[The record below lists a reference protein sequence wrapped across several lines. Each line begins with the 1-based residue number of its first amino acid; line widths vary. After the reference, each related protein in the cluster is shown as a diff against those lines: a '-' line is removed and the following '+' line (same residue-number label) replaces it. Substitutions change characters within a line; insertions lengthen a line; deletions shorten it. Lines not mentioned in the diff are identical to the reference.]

1 VIRIRG
7 LWARLSGPL
16 ARTSAYLIATEIVAG
31 ALGLVFWITAA
42 RRFTDADIGL
52 AAALISSATFLATL
66 STLGF
71 NISLVRFIPE
81 GKLPVVRLINSAVTI
96 ASIVAV
102 GVAVAFGASALAWF
116 PALSPVAG
124 SLPVLALFTFFTAVW
139 TVSLVFDAAFIGL
152 GATRYVLIRAAIYNV
167 LKIGFPFVLVFAL
180 PALPVPIALFSSW
193 GLGLLVASVIAAA
206 VLFRSVVPAFRLRPA
221 IDLKAVGA
229 MVRFSLAN
237 HVTNV
242 LGAAQGLLFPLLV
255 LAALGPRGTGH
266 FYIAWILANLLFIV
280 PGSIFTS
287 VLAEGSRRRAGLP
300 VNALDGLFLSL
311 ALLVPGVAAVVLAGP
326 SVLGTLNPNFLAA
339 VPVLNVLGASAFFV
353 AFNALFTS
361 IRRVEKRMRPV
372 VGLYAG
378 TGLLSI
384 VLAWPLLISA
394 GLIGAGIA
402 FAIAQGVGAAY
413 SIWTLLR
420 EGALHRQC

>member
-7 LWARLSGPL
+7 LWARLTGSL

-31 ALGLVFWITAA
+31 ALGLVFWIIAA

-81 GKLPVVRLINSAVTI
+81 GKLPVVRLINSAATI
-96 ASIVAV
+96 GSIVAV
-102 GVAVAFGASALAWF
+102 LAAVGFEAIALGWL
-116 PALSPVAG
+116 PALSAVAG
-124 SLPVLALFTFFTAVW
+124 GLPVLALFAFFTAVW

-152 GATRYVLIRAAIYNV
+152 GAARYVLIRAVIYNV
-167 LKIGFPFVLVFAL
+167 LKIGFPFAL
-180 PALPVPIALFSSW
+180 ASALSIPIALFSAW
-193 GLGLLVASVIAAA
+193 GLGLLVANGIAA
-206 VLFRSVVPAFRLRPA
+206 VFLFRSVVPAFRLRPA
-221 IDLKAVGA
+221 LDLKPVRA

-242 LGAAQGLLFPLLV
+242 LGATQGLLFPLLV
-255 LAALGPRGTGH
+255 LYALGPRETGY
-266 FYIAWILANLLFIV
+266 FYIAWVLANLLFIV

-287 VLAEGSRRRAGLP
+287 VLAEGSRWRAGLP
-300 VNALDGLFLSL
+300 ANALDGLFLSL
-311 ALLVPGVAAVVLAGP
+311 VLLVPGVAAVVLAGP

-384 VLAWPLLISA
+384 ILAWPLLISA

-420 EGALHRQC
+420 EGALHRQG

>member
-1 VIRIRG
+1 MRIRG
-7 LWARLSGPL
+7 LWARLTGPL
-16 ARTSAYLIATEIVAG
+16 ARASGYLIATEIVAG
-31 ALGLVFWITAA
+31 ALGLVFWIIAA
-42 RRFTDADIGL
+42 RRFTEADIGL
-52 AAALISSATFLATL
+52 AATLISSATFLATL

-96 ASIVAV
+96 ASIVAL

-167 LKIGFPFVLVFAL
+167 LKIGFPFALVLAL
-180 PALPVPIALFSSW
+180 PIPIALFSSW

-221 IDLKAVGA
+221 LDLKAVGA

-237 HVTNV
+237 HATNV

-255 LAALGPRGTGH
+255 LAARGPGETGY
-266 FYIAWILANLLFIV
+266 FYIAWILANLLFVV

-300 VNALDGLFLSL
+300 ANALDGLFLSL
-311 ALLVPGVAAVVLAGP
+311 ALLVPGVAALVLAGP
-326 SVLGTLNPNFLAA
+326 SVLGALNPNFLAA

-378 TGLLSI
+378 AGILSI
-384 VLAWPLLISA
+384 VLAWPLLITV

-402 FAIAQGVGAAY
+402 FAIAQGAGAAY
-413 SIWTLLR
+413 CLWTLLR
-420 EGALHRQC
+420 EGALRRHL